1 MLGTAAQHVSCFEGK
16 DITGDV
22 ILFTNQAVY
31 TCRAYR
37 ALEDMEEHPKL
48 GKILVSFANPAK
60 IVGERNQE
68 RKERR
73 DGSGR

>member
-1 MLGTAAQHVSCFEGK
+1 MLGPAAQHVSFSWGK
-16 DITGDV
+16 DLTVDLR
-22 ILFTNQAVY
+22 LFANEAICA
-31 TCRAYR
+31 CRAYR
-37 ALEDMEEHPKL
+37 ALEELEEHPKL

>member
-1 MLGTAAQHVSCFEGK
+1 MRTFDNEAICA
-16 DITGDV
+16 
-22 ILFTNQAVY
+22 
-31 TCRAYR
+31 CRAYR
-37 ALEDMEEHPKL
+37 ALEELEEHPKL